1 MRYLVPTQKR
11 VLLKQRSKQIPV
23 KYLTHIYA
31 VMAPVIRGCT
41 GFDGDLEIMEAIDG
55 PGPSKNL
62 D

>member
-1 MRYLVPTQKR
+1 MWMRYLVPIPKK
-11 VLLKQRSKQIPV
+11 VLQRSKQIQR

-31 VMAPVIRGCT
+31 VQAPVIRGCT

-55 PGPSKNL
+55 PRPSKNL